1 MGFVVRAAV
10 PEDYDGIAEAHMD
23 SIRTLGPAKYDADAV
38 NDWASVR
45 TGEEYERRERE
56 GAKLFVAIEEDS
68 ILGFSDYRVAHGRHR
83 TAIYVRASAA
93 RSGVGTA
100 LFEVAEAAARAGGA
114 TEIQVDA
121 SLVAVPFYLANGFE
135 EVGHGEHTLRTGRT
149 MPCIVM
155 RKRLA

>member
-1 MGFVVRAAV
+1 LGFVVRAAV
-10 PEDYDGIAEAHMD
+10 PEDYDGIAEVHMD

-45 TGEEYERRERE
+45 TGEEYARRAND
-56 GAKLFVAIEEDS
+56 GAKLFVAVDGGS
-68 ILGFSDYRVAHGRHR
+68 ILGFSDYRAAQGRHR

-100 LFEVAEAAARAGGA
+100 LFERAEAAAREGGA
-114 TEIQVDA
+114 TEIHVDA

-135 EVGHGEHTLRTGRT
+135 EIGRGEHTLRTGRT
-149 MPCIVM
+149 IPCIIM